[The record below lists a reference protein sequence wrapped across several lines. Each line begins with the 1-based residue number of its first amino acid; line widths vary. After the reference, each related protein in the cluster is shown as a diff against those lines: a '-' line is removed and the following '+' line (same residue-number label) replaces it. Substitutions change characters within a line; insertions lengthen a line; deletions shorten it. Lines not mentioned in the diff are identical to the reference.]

1 MFIFIHNPL
10 HVCCMPCSK
19 LFIFEKKLIR
29 VMEKSKELKLNNLI
43 MFKLP
48 IPLFVYIYIYIYDPI
63 VVSPMKVCPNSG
75 LGN

>member
-1 MFIFIHNPL
+1 
-10 HVCCMPCSK
+10 
-19 LFIFEKKLIR
+19 
-29 VMEKSKELKLNNLI
+29 MEKSKELKLNNLI

-48 IPLFVYIYIYIYDPI
+48 IPLFVYIYDPI